1 MWPSSPPRN
10 WSSAPLETLI
20 QATVFGLAVGGTIAV
35 SAVGLT
41 LSYGV
46 TGFINFAYGEL
57 LTIGAY
63 TTFALVAVGLPL
75 GLAVA
80 AAVLVAGLLSVAVA
94 RVFYEP
100 LRTHGAL
107 PLLITSVGVAFILQN
122 LVQILFGADPRPFP
136 APLLRPWH
144 LGPIFIPRTHAAIF
158 VVALLAMLA
167 VYGLLSST
175 LLGRKMRAT
184 AVNNSLA
191 RVSGVNTIRTVRITW
206 FVTGLVAG
214 LGGALL
220 GATQGSLSPTMGFRF
235 LLVIFAATLLGGI
248 GNPYGAMVGALVVGL
263 GIEYGTTYVSADYG
277 LAVAFV
283 LLVLVLMLRP
293 AGILGHSRM
302 ATEPS

>member
-1 MWPSSPPRN
+1 M
-10 WSSAPLETLI
+10 ETLT
-20 QATVFGLAVGGTIAV
+20 QATVFGLAVGGVIAV

-63 TTFALVAVGLPL
+63 TTFALVGAGVPL
-75 GLAVA
+75 GVALA
-80 AAVLVAGLLSVAVA
+80 AAVFVTGVLSVAVA

-122 LVQILFGADPRPFP
+122 LVQIAFGADPRPFP

-144 LGPIFIPRTHAAIF
+144 LGPVFVPKTQAAIF
-158 VVALLAMLA
+158 AVALVAMLA
-167 VYGLLSST
+167 VYGLLSAT

-184 AVNNSLA
+184 AVNDALA
-191 RVSGVNTIRTVRITW
+191 RVSGVNTVRTRRITW
-206 FVTGLVAG
+206 FVAGLVAG

-248 GNPYGAMVGALVVGL
+248 GNPYGAMAGALVVGL

-277 LAVAFV
+277 VAVAFV
-283 LLVLVLMLRP
+283 LLVLVLLVRP
-293 AGILGHSRM
+293 AGILGRSRV
-302 ATEPS
+302 ATEPV